1 MVTKGLSEE
10 VTFGRTVAGG
20 EGAPSRQRQPAG
32 EDSVQGGG
40 RVAEEDGERDVLPLR
55 WGDQS
60 GAGRSHR
67 APVQQGWGSW
77 DQDCGNR
84 GGSRCADSEHTVK
97 MQEERRERPRQLEE
111 QSPHLLRYMAGKREE
126 NHYFGLITL
135 HKRCTTCTNVHVA
148 SHVVRCFRK
157 QLYTQV

>member
-1 MVTKGLSEE
+1 MGDTQVVTKGLSEE
-10 VTFGRTVAGG
+10 VTLGRTVAGG
-20 EGAPSRQRQPAG
+20 EGAPSRQRQAAG
-32 EDSVQGGG
+32 EESVQGGR

-77 DQDCGNR
+77 DQNCGSR
-84 GGSRCADSEHTVK
+84 GGSRCADSVHTVK
-97 MQEERRERPRQLEE
+97 MQEERRGRPRQLEE
-111 QSPHLLRYMAGKREE
+111 QSPHLLRYIGGKREE

-135 HKRCTTCTNVHVA
+135 H
-148 SHVVRCFRK
+148 VRCFRK

>member
-1 MVTKGLSEE
+1 MGDTQVVTKGLSEE

-20 EGAPSRQRQPAG
+20 EGAPSRQRQAAG

-126 NHYFGLITL
+126 NHYFGLIDL
-135 HKRCTTCTNVHVA
+135 
-148 SHVVRCFRK
+148 
-157 QLYTQV
+157 Q